1 MFFRKRLVPKTF
13 ALVFIIY
20 LTYCLL
26 PPGRYKLNPFES
38 EAEPTILNGNQ
49 SPDSGLKIHW
59 RKRVEHNPVTS
70 YIPLP
75 TGRAVP
81 ISKIQHTFPHE
92 SYSER
97 RKRQARRNAV
107 KKAFDHAWKGYK
119 EHAWLK
125 DELAPISGEYRDAFG
140 GWAATLVDALDTL
153 LIMGMKKEFERAV
166 KALNQVD
173 FTTTDD
179 DVINVFET
187 TIRYLGGLLGA
198 YDLSNRKYPLL
209 LKKAVEV
216 GELLYGAFDTPN
228 RMQMSRWEWKKT
240 VEGVR
245 MAASRNTL
253 LAELGSLSLEFTR
266 LSQLTGDPKY
276 FDAVQR
282 VADNLANAQPYTK
295 LPGQWPM
302 LVDAQRLDFEDNRF
316 TLGGMADSTY
326 EYLPKEHLLLGG
338 LTDQYRQMYEAAVD
352 SVKTNMLFRPLTEKN
367 EDILF
372 SGTARVT
379 ASDAVTLEPQGEHLS
394 CFVGGMMGIGAK
406 IFNRTEDLSIARRL
420 VDGCIWAYDL
430 MPTGLM
436 PEVFHM
442 ATCDNKLD
450 CSWDEKKWFDQ
461 VRYLHGADPG
471 GDGGPGDE
479 ESRTIIQELGL
490 QPGLT
495 SIKDYRY
502 ILRPEAVESIFIL
515 YRITGN
521 KTLQDAGWRMF
532 QKIETL
538 TRTEYAHAGINDVRS
553 LNTSRSDKM
562 ESFWLA
568 ETLKY
573 FYLLF
578 SEPSLVNLDEYVF
591 NTEAHPLKRPPAGKS

>member
-1 MFFRKRLVPKTF
+1 
-13 ALVFIIY
+13 
-20 LTYCLL
+20 
-26 PPGRYKLNPFES
+26 
-38 EAEPTILNGNQ
+38 
-49 SPDSGLKIHW
+49 
-59 RKRVEHNPVTS
+59 
-70 YIPLP
+70 
-75 TGRAVP
+75 
-81 ISKIQHTFPHE
+81 
-92 SYSER
+92 
-97 RKRQARRNAV
+97 
-107 KKAFDHAWKGYK
+107 
-119 EHAWLK
+119 
-125 DELAPISGEYRDAFG
+125 
-140 GWAATLVDALDTL
+140 
-153 LIMGMKKEFERAV
+153 
-166 KALNQVD
+166 
-173 FTTTDD
+173 
-179 DVINVFET
+179 
-187 TIRYLGGLLGA
+187 
-198 YDLSNRKYPLL
+198 
-209 LKKAVEV
+209 
-216 GELLYGAFDTPN
+216 
-228 RMQMSRWEWKKT
+228 
-240 VEGVR
+240 

-502 ILRPEAVESIFIL
+502 ILR
-515 YRITGN
+515 
-521 KTLQDAGWRMF
+521 
-532 QKIETL
+532 
-538 TRTEYAHAGINDVRS
+538 
-553 LNTSRSDKM
+553 
-562 ESFWLA
+562 
-568 ETLKY
+568 
-573 FYLLF
+573 
-578 SEPSLVNLDEYVF
+578 
-591 NTEAHPLKRPPAGKS
+591 